1 MGSGMGLDLL
11 QRLRQQ
17 EQVSAFAVHVAGAV
31 LPDRA
36 GAAVR
41 PPDQHRQS
49 WLAIRHR
56 GLPRRT
62 HCPLWTR
69 NGLGFPVDV
78 KVFLGEA
85 GPSLGAR
92 VLTDRPD
99 DGHRMLHRCVV
110 HRLGRDV
117 AAAQEVLG
125 RGQLL
130 AGQRGMDALD
140 DADVLFRG
148 RCGDDLHDE
157 MRLLLIAGLGL
168 MVLVPDPF
176 NLAGLMT
183 EPGLRVV
190 R

>member
-1 MGSGMGLDLL
+1 MGLDLL

-92 VLTDRPD
+92 VLTYPRP
-99 DGHRMLHRCVV
+99 RRCSAGVSCSPASAAWMPSTTPMSCSGAGVV
-110 HRLGRDV
+110 TTCT
-117 AAAQEVLG
+117 
-125 RGQLL
+125 
-130 AGQRGMDALD
+130 MK
-140 DADVLFRG
+140 
-148 RCGDDLHDE
+148 CGCSSSQ
-157 MRLLLIAGLGL
+157 
-168 MVLVPDPF
+168 VSV
-176 NLAGLMT
+176 
-183 EPGLRVV
+183 
-190 R
+190 